1 MHALDQKDG
10 YALLSVR
17 VQPKSSR
24 NDIIINSD
32 NSIKIA
38 LTAPPVEGEANKA
51 LCQLVAKRLGLPKSA
66 VTLVSGDKSREKKL
80 RVEGLQSAEIWENLT
95 QKKGK

>member
-1 MHALDQKDG
+1 MPAIEQKDG
-10 YALLSVR
+10 YALVSVR

-24 NDIIINSD
+24 NDIVINSD

-51 LCQLVAKRLGLPKSA
+51 LCQFIAKHLGLPKSA
-66 VTLVSGDKSREKKL
+66 VTLVSGEKSREKRL
-80 RVEGLQSAEIWENLT
+80 RVDGLNSSEIWDNLT
-95 QKKGK
+95 KKKGK

>member
-1 MHALDQKDG
+1 MHAIEQKDG
-10 YALLSVR
+10 FALLSVR

-24 NDIIINSD
+24 NDIIINSN

-51 LCQLVAKRLGLPKSA
+51 LCQFVAKHLGLPKSA
-66 VTLVSGDKSREKKL
+66 VTLVSGEKSREKKL
-80 RVEGLQSAEIWENLT
+80 RVDGINSVEIWENLT
-95 QKKGK
+95 KKKGK